1 MERANNGCKRHYHP
15 ASCSRSHFP
24 IAPPYTLPQ
33 RMYQKYRHGAAEPYI
48 HETNLA
54 IYVDDIFDITYAF
67 TAEEFLNG
75 EVNQSQYVAIDE
87 NGVLSLTNAYGSVGM
102 KPLIKVDAKYGE
114 TVLATA
120 YLVID
125 VKAQDDVD
133 GLTVTAETLNFNYSK
148 LTAKGEDNTAKVFDF
163 ATVKAE
169 VYDILDIAA
178 ADFGSVEKRWG

>member
-24 IAPPYTLPQ
+24 IAPPCTLPQ

-75 EVNQSQYVAIDE
+75 EVNQSHMWP
-87 NGVLSLTNAYGSVGM
+87 STR
-102 KPLIKVDAKYGE
+102 
-114 TVLATA
+114 TVCSRLPT
-120 YLVID
+120 
-125 VKAQDDVD
+125 
-133 GLTVTAETLNFNYSK
+133 LTV
-148 LTAKGEDNTAKVFDF
+148 
-163 ATVKAE
+163 
-169 VYDILDIAA
+169 
-178 ADFGSVEKRWG
+178 RWA